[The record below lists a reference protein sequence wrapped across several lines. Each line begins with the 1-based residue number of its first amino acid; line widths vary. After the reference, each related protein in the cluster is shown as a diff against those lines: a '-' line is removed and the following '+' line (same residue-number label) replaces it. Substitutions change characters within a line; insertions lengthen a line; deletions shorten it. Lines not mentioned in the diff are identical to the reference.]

1 MILHIPHSSSRIE
14 NLVTLT
20 RELEN
25 LYHLTDFQTDKI
37 FCSGKGEPIIFKWSR
52 FVCDVERLIDDPLE
66 KEGQGIIYR
75 KDFFGNDITRNL
87 RDEHTL
93 VLYNE
98 HHKNLNMMVAKSLTL
113 LPRCVVVDCHSF
125 SSDMNIDICIGTD
138 DFHTPK
144 DLFCLVYEYFNRH
157 SLGVKCRVRK
167 NLPFSGTFIPTNYKD
182 DKNVSGIMIEI
193 NKNMYA
199 YSNGK
204 LDYVKMLI
212 SGVLDIIYDYE
223 FLYSGQLR

>member
-1 MILHIPHSSSRIE
+1 MILHIPHSSSHIM

-52 FVCDVERLIDDPLE
+52 FVCDVERLINDPLE

-75 KDFFGNDITRNL
+75 KDFFGNDIIRNIA
-87 RDEHTL
+87 DEW
-93 VLYNE
+93 VLEFYNE

-125 SSDMNIDICIGTD
+125 SSDSKIDICIGTD
-138 DFHTPK
+138 DFHTPRK
-144 DLFCLVYEYFNRH
+144 LFYLVYDYFSKHLN
-157 SLGVKCRVRK
+157 VIVRENTPYK
-167 NLPFSGTFIPTNYKD
+167 GTFIPTNYKD
-182 DKNVSGIMIEI
+182 DPNVSGIMIEI

-199 YSNGK
+199 FSNEK
-204 LDYVKMLI
+204 LDYVKQLI
-212 SGVLDIIYDYE
+212 SGALDIIYDYE
-223 FLYSGQLR
+223 FNSQ